1 MSSRASRGSRSD
13 VATVVISQKVRAGR
27 EDDYRRW
34 QDRTS
39 ETVRGFAGFEG
50 TELYPPDSPGG
61 ASAGAGGNEWVVV
74 FRFSHLDQLSTWLDS
89 EARHELIEQG
99 GDLFEEPPTQEVLVG
114 GTPVHD
120 SVTAVISHVV
130 RPDQEPEF
138 VRWQDRVLAAQ
149 RAFPGFMGS
158 ELFRPVKGVQG
169 RWVAVFRFD
178 NRPHLDAWLESPARE
193 KLLDEGRAFFVSYDV
208 RKVGSAF
215 GSWFRFDTSVEEG
228 APPNWKQA
236 MSVLLA
242 LYPTVKVLDLTVGS
256 RLAALGVPGY
266 LGLFLSNVLSVAIL
280 TWLLLP
286 LLNRLLAFWLMPG
299 RARSLRTQVTGTVL
313 VMLCWAVFLVVF
325 AVTTG

>member
-1 MSSRASRGSRSD
+1 MSSRASRGSRND
-13 VATVVISQKVRAGR
+13 VATVVISQKVRVGR

-50 TELYPPDSPGG
+50 TELYPPDSAGED
-61 ASAGAGGNEWVVV
+61 SAGENEWVVV
-74 FRFSHLDQLSTWLDS
+74 FRFSHLDQLSAWLDS
-89 EARHELIEQG
+89 DARRELIQQG
-99 GDLFEEPPTQEVLVG
+99 SDLFEEPPTQEVLVG

-120 SVTAVISHVV
+120 SVTAVIAHEV
-130 RPDQEPEF
+130 RPDQEQDF
-138 VRWQDRVLAAQ
+138 VRWQDKVLAAQ

-158 ELFRPVKGVQG
+158 ELFRPVKDVQG
-169 RWVAVFRFD
+169 KWVAVFRFD
-178 NRPHLDAWLESPARE
+178 NRQHLDAWLESPARE

-215 GSWFRFDTSVEEG
+215 GSWFRFDTSSEEG

-256 RLAALGVPGY
+256 YFDALGMPGY
-266 LGLFLSNVLSVAIL
+266 LSLFLSNVLSVSIL

-299 RARSLRTQVTGTVL
+299 RAQSLRTDVTGAVL
-313 VMLCWAVFLVVF
+313 VVLCWVTFLVIF
-325 AVTTG
+325 GLTIG